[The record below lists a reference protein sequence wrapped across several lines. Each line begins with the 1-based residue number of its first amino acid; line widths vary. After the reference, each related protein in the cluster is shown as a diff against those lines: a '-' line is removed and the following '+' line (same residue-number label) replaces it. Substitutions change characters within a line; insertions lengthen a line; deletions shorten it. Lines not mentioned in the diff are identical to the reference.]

1 MNAIAF
7 RGFPNSWRS
16 RWLMDCSGMIMILQ
30 VFTHV
35 SNNAEKFRKSGIED
49 LTSTVYV
56 YIYTAYIHIRIH
68 LSYIHIH
75 IHLSYID
82 TYIYIYINIYIY
94 IYITCTCWLESLS
107 PAISSSFSSLRGSWT
122 ASGRRSEVAETVKSW
137 LRPATNHGECG
148 EYVTLTS
155 IYGNIWQQIGL

>member
-1 MNAIAF
+1 
-7 RGFPNSWRS
+7 
-16 RWLMDCSGMIMILQ
+16 MDCSGMIMILQ

-56 YIYTAYIHIRIH
+56 YIYIHTAYIHIHI
-68 LSYIHIH
+68 SYI
-75 IHLSYID
+75 YID
-82 TYIYIYINIYIY
+82 TYIYMYICIH

-107 PAISSSFSSLRGSWT
+107 PVISSSTSLRGSWT

>member
-1 MNAIAF
+1 
-7 RGFPNSWRS
+7 
-16 RWLMDCSGMIMILQ
+16 MILQ

-49 LTSTVYV
+49 LTSTVY
-56 YIYTAYIHIRIH
+56 IYIHIIYTYTYIIYH
-68 LSYIHIH
+68 ISYIIYHI
-75 IHLSYID
+75 SYI
-82 TYIYIYINIYIY
+82 IYHISY

-107 PAISSSFSSLRGSWT
+107 PAISSSTSLRGSK

-137 LRPATNHGECG
+137 VRPANFNGECG

-155 IYGNIWQQIGL
+155 IYGNFHGNKLDYLIHRKN